1 MKKILQEKRT
11 LWKKIMS
18 WILVMAI
25 LFTSADLSVFTVGA
39 EEPVDFSS
47 EADEDAEEP
56 VTAAEPTVEEDTTE
70 TAQQDLTETGTEV
83 FSDSADLS
91 DSGENL
97 TEEIPQ
103 EETEELS
110 ANEDIFS
117 DGDVSLDQNENQSS
131 DKNESNELDG
141 YEDQMTEGFTSED
154 APGDFTSEPDE
165 GTVTEELYNFTLKI
179 FEDTN
184 KNGVWDENEKAA
196 EGIDA
201 DVRNADFGYTV
212 SVMKEVEP
220 GVYNLKS
227 IPKGTYHIMLTA
239 LPETVSLYNLT
250 ESISTSSQKDSICF
264 PEPEEEWFLSYENID
279 ITKTNEICLGL
290 QRDDLEA
297 IEEEIGSSEDMD
309 LFVDGESGNMMFS
322 AGASARRGG
331 QWDFVYAG
339 AEAIICGWTTV
350 TVKYKQIGTGH
361 VKTVPQYRY
370 IWNKNE
376 AGGKHVAYCIG
387 PFVSPVDSGN
397 YNKQDFNS
405 AFCTPQLADYVQ
417 RVAYYGA
424 DYPWP
429 GMNST
434 EKNDTKAMYFM
445 AAQKIIWENVGAE
458 DVIWTFDSTKATVDL
473 APYERNIKNKVENHY
488 KEPSLP
494 EDYKI
499 TRDHNNPN
507 KVYSVKDAA
516 GVLGNG
522 RDIWSWI
529 EGWDLKA
536 PNGVRDAKIVNNQ
549 LQFKLGD
556 KSYDGKPLTFKF
568 TKVFPHNAPQGA
580 YVGSDSRGNVAQ
592 TLIQGGEPK
601 NLTYSWTVTVTPTG
615 IAKIKKVD
623 DAGEPVSGVTFKV
636 GRSKDKLNMLAGP
649 TQDGV
654 VTLPINTGTIY
665 VQEYEV
671 PDHLV
676 KDDTIKSVVVKNG
689 QTSTV
694 TFTNKRKTQYVSL
707 KKTNENGRPVQGA
720 KFRYWNTE
728 HPDKVYT
735 GITNSKGEFSSF
747 VKFPV
752 GSTVVMEET
761 EPAPGYKPLSNNEK
775 RKEIQVQLDESK
787 NVFKFKNIPKE
798 ILIQFKKINARTG
811 EAVPHVIFWISTS
824 PDFEP
829 HQVCDTNRSGIAEAR
844 GFKHGETV
852 YYKEVSC
859 PGRYELDEKVYSFVV
874 DASKQNV
881 QEIVV
886 YNHEGPIKFSIKK
899 KGDDGRP
906 LEGVRFRLEQYN
918 GSYWYTLYDNLVTDK
933 DGKLTIPGTYN
944 RDLIAKKWLRLVEES
959 TIPGYNILDKPV
971 YIDPQYANSEY
982 TEITIPIENKKI
994 PTNVVIYKKDSDNDR
1009 KYLPG
1014 AVFEIT
1020 DSSGRVVETLTTDQ
1034 KGTATTSELMADT
1047 QYYIEEVSPPYGYK
1061 KMEGRFPLILN
1072 KENNYKYSR
1081 TFPNEPYYGS
1091 IVIHKK
1097 DQTGRPLLGIEFT
1110 VYKDYLPIAKMVTDK
1125 NGEAFLDKLVAD
1137 GRYRIVETYAPPQY
1151 QFPSFDY
1158 TVDFLLEEE
1167 KKNEFQDGYY
1177 VSFDKKELEITFDIS
1192 NEELFGSVTIKKVD
1206 AQNETIPVKGAQFE
1220 LYDRFTGKQVG
1231 ETQTTDVNGICSF
1244 SNLKLVNPTVSL
1256 QQGYYYIEEI
1266 SPGKNHILP
1275 ENTREYFTLTA
1286 GKKDITVQF
1295 ENPPYR
1301 GSIEITKVDAQDSSK
1316 KLKGAEFAI
1325 YCADDLDTEIAP
1337 REITGADGIAR
1348 FENLRYGTYIIK
1360 ETKAPKYYRNDPVN
1374 GGNKKYWDKTTGGYK
1389 VTVDDSGSKIIP
1401 LEISNPKLQV
1411 QVKVVKMDS
1420 GKKHKLGRAEFGL
1433 YKGDGTLLE
1442 TIITAPLYGNA
1453 MDGTGISKTYDAE
1466 ELGEGAYIIETKAPA
1481 GYEKDP
1487 NKHLITY
1494 NQTSEKQVIEIVK
1507 EIGNSMATPEFKL
1520 QKVDEDGNGVQ
1531 AGFTI
1536 DVFNVNMRY
1545 NWGTMYP
1552 PYFPYYISTTKEK
1565 PIVDLSEFI
1574 RAFEQNIV
1582 DHPENSTNDIYK
1594 LTFKEVHTEAGYQKI
1609 ENELATCN
1617 FIYRE
1622 SSGWT
1627 IDHMSSFEEG
1637 VTYDQNTMTLTVV
1650 NKKIPIK
1657 LKVVKQDFNFHNTT
1671 YLAGAVFRITPIDAD
1686 GKEGESIEVMS
1697 VASKEGV
1704 TVDLPYAAEYRVE
1717 EIKAPPGYWRQSVN
1731 ANIKFD
1737 RFNYDSNKKEYI
1749 YEYKKINLK
1758 QPHIEIKKIG
1768 RDGASEKPL
1777 KATFRI
1783 TEILHESGKDK
1794 TVTVSTQE
1802 NGTAVVDFPD
1812 DWKGFMLSN
1821 DQFGVL
1827 KIEEISVEDAD
1838 YKILKYPVYLGWSKG
1853 STSNY
1858 TFNQN
1863 PSGYQNP
1870 DGVTFEEATNSIII
1884 TVPNEKKNYK
1894 YAMKKQGDLGDSNQ
1908 ISADVTVHVNG
1919 IDYKKNITS
1928 TSLTDVSDIFSGLTD
1943 PKGYKVTIKETS
1955 ASPGY
1960 GLAPAM
1966 EFMYYPENKGLDKFQ
1981 NITGPVSFEF
1991 NKDNSEQIVIKIT
2004 NTRARMRLY
2013 LKKTN
2018 EKGVPLSG
2026 AKFQVETKNPSL
2038 ITEYTTT
2045 GDPAGEFIDFPY
2057 SETVI
2062 LREVQA
2068 PVGYQIGTSS
2078 SWELTAS
2085 DFTPVEGSNQSL
2097 YECRKFLDK
2106 TPIINTSTYSL
2117 SIKKVDEN
2125 EKPANATFEIAVPY
2139 EGYRWR
2145 VSTKEG
2151 IADLTTIVGYVMNL
2165 FSNKQVVQLE
2175 VTEVETEEGLLLH
2188 QGTLAVINVYPP
2200 HISGSGTEDY
2210 FMLNSAMPGV
2220 TFEEPDST
2228 YATLQLKI
2236 KNNPLPVNLTLIKE
2250 DKNNPDTYL
2259 ANAVFEITCHGG
2271 KSDGKKIEVTTTN
2284 TAQGQT
2290 VTLPWAE
2297 SYSVQEIKAP
2307 EGYILDPTVYDYTIQ
2322 QFEDQK
2328 DGAVLVAKN
2337 MKVTY
2342 TNTPIKGKIQ
2352 ITKIDADDSH
2362 TLDGAEFDI
2371 YEGPLKEGH
2380 GYENVNEE
2388 DYQKRSSITI
2398 ASGGI
2403 GESNELPYGDYLL
2416 KETKAPNGYQ
2426 ITKEIYPVKIS
2437 KEAETVYV
2445 QVPNERLKGTLKIIK
2460 KDSKTQNL
2468 LPNAVFTV
2476 HRSEDNVQIGD
2487 PLVTGA
2493 DGTISVELPYGEY
2506 YFKEVS
2512 FPSGYVPATG
2522 KTHDFTLSG
2531 TITTAEV
2538 TVPNT
2543 KASYALRLFKR
2554 DGNTGEYLA
2563 GAEFGLFNQ
2572 NEKPETN
2579 TPIQTFITNANGSA
2593 VVFLEYPGTYDIYE
2607 LKPPAGYEKNE
2618 QKYSVTVTD
2627 QEPTV
2632 EIVVDNTKQL
2642 LNIEIHKTDETG
2654 NKPLP
2659 GAVFEIRNAKTG
2671 ALVATTD
2678 PTGTDG
2684 SVSVEVPAGDF
2695 EYTVTEIQAP
2705 EGYVLDSTPVPVEI
2719 TQKEENGQVIYE
2731 AQPITRINKKAN
2743 GNIKLVKT
2751 DETGQKPL
2759 EGAVFGIYKEGNS
2772 EPIETL
2778 TTNSKGEAMSGNLDH
2793 GEYYLQEI
2801 TPPEGYEKSEERY
2814 PVVLTGTTRIE
2825 IVKATNTAKKGGF
2838 KVLKVEKTE
2847 NGNQPIKGKT
2857 AEFQVFASYED
2868 AQNLKNEKQ
2877 VASTD
2882 ADTGIAAF
2890 TDLPYGIYYVRETKA
2905 PDGYKLSDRIYAVT
2919 VDERSAETVTLEVEN
2934 YKEPE
2939 EGIFRVRKKDADT
2952 GAALAGAEF
2961 TVTGDPKGTYN
2972 KKYTTAGDGT
2982 FTTDPLEPG
2991 TYTVTETKA
3000 PEGYR
3005 ISDPASKS
3013 VEVKAGDGI
3022 QEPVVEISFT
3032 NKKIEL
3038 SVTVIKTDE
3047 TGTTHLPGAVFE
3059 LCKAD
3064 ENNQPVGSVLESLT
3078 TDMEGKAVSAKLP
3091 PGKYLLKEVT
3101 PPTGYE
3107 LAEDP
3112 CRIIEITEKTQE
3124 AELVYTFKNSQKKGR
3139 LEILKSGKEY
3149 EESPDAVPLAGAVF
3163 EAYNPAL
3170 DLRREAVSD
3179 KNGLAVFEDLPYG
3192 IYQVSE
3198 IKVPEGYRTDKVFVK
3213 TVEVGD
3219 NKPVIELTAHNYR
3232 LHGSISLKKTDSE
3245 TGVLVGGAR
3254 YGIYTEIDVD
3264 GRVVENSY
3272 LGESFDLVTSG
3283 TDAYVTSEDLHLG
3296 TYYVKEI
3303 QSPAGYHLNETV
3315 YKADLTSENPVFE
3328 IEAKDDPKKGKV
3340 TIQKTDDSEPAKPLA
3355 EVVFALYKKEDI
3367 ENPPKDGLEIPALY
3381 AATNEKGIAEFNNL
3395 TIDQTYVLKEYWAPE
3410 GYEMSDEEYEFT
3422 PVVEPKEELVFDYT
3436 FVNKNKTELIIHKK
3450 GENGEIISD
3459 VMFAI
3464 YAYGAD
3470 NLSGTDDDKFV
3481 AYFAPSIYGDGI
3493 ARYDISGLE
3502 EGWYYVKETQGSSE
3516 GFVPSED
3523 IVPFQITGEKKDIEF
3538 DFINYRPK
3546 GEIEIQKKDEQGRP
3560 LKGAEFALY
3569 RILDGWPDNPEALE
3583 LAYEIPM
3590 DENGYGILRDI
3601 PAGVYLLRETK
3612 VPDGYKQMPDKQI
3625 FMYLDGEKQEKD
3637 GKVYYHYHE
3646 DVVNKPITGQISV
3659 QKRAVLNGK
3668 PVEDMDLS
3676 NAEFTITNEK
3686 NELVDTL
3693 ITGHDG
3699 TAVSRELPE
3708 GTYIIRER
3716 KAPEGTSLNTQE
3728 KVVKIDGTATDDIYT
3743 YIHDNQVV
3751 KGKIQIK
3758 KVDAD
3763 HPERTLKG
3771 AEFSILKDGETEPII
3786 ITIGEDGTGTSQ
3798 DLPYGWYTIRETKAP
3813 DGYILNTNLVLR
3825 CQIRE
3830 EDQTVELTVE
3840 NFKESEPGNYEIIVV
3855 KHDKDNPNRYL
3866 AGAKF
3871 DLYSDEQMSNKINTD
3886 SLVTDNKGRIKFG
3899 QELKDKLQAGNVYY
3913 LKETEAPEGYILDE
3927 TLHPFTLTS
3936 SEPGGTPQSI
3946 ALYLPNE
3953 KDKGYVK
3960 FEKTGEILSGINPV
3974 EPSEYLG
3981 LHSLVW
3987 KKENLENAE
3996 IGIYA
4001 VQDVELDGKIYREG
4015 DLIQRLKSG
4024 ETSRPL
4030 PLGKYKYKELAAPD
4044 EYIPDQEFH
4053 EIMVTEGST
4062 ELKPNLAELDNKHA
4076 SLELSL
4082 HKKFEDEGTEEKF
4095 AAVKFGVYADR
4106 NIVSYDVTIPKDT
4119 LLHVFGVDKTGV
4131 GREELK
4137 LPNGDYYVKEIAT
4150 AQGYVLDG
4158 KHYPFTLISH
4168 NKDQKIEISSEQ
4180 APIVNERIYGAIRLE
4195 KTGDMF
4201 TGVQRLVNQE
4211 RKYQVNK
4218 PVYSKGELK
4227 GAEVQIKAT
4236 TEITIGDEK
4245 YQKGDVVDTLISGEK
4260 DESIKLPLGTYTLV
4274 ETKAPEGYVLDT
4286 KEYPVTIEENTTA
4299 NLPSVAIHK
4308 LENKKAIPKI
4318 QLYKS
4323 FFGKTDVEAKDL
4335 YEKVLFGVYAKE
4347 DIRGASSDAVL
4358 RKDELVGLIR
4368 MKEDGTGTF
4377 ADDTCLPFGSYYVKE
4392 LETAENYQVS
4402 DKEYP
4407 FTVNAETMGS
4417 GADPEGTPETG
4428 EEPVYREI
4436 SIEGI
4441 SKDNPVI
4448 NSPEDA
4454 KVPFAFRKTGENGTP
4469 LPGAVFRLYT
4479 CTNEEEGHQHSADAA
4494 NADTGCWTE
4503 VKGVSPKTSGAD
4515 GIVDFGILPDGDY
4528 QLKETEAPNG
4538 YVLPAGQWRFTV
4550 DSTVTSGEHII
4561 FTSTG
4566 GAKPPAF
4573 QKVEGQT
4580 YQYQVSNRKAM
4591 PMPFTGG
4598 AGLPAYLGGGGALVA
4613 LSELMR
4619 RRRRKKPEK

>member
-47 EADEDAEEP
+47 EANEDTEEP
-56 VTAAEPTVEEDTTE
+56 ATEEDTAE

-83 FSDSADLS
+83 FSDSADFS

-103 EETEELS
+103 GEMGE
-110 ANEDIFS
+110 NIFS
-117 DGDVSLDQNENQSS
+117 DGSVSPEQNENPFS
-131 DKNESNELDG
+131 DENES
-141 YEDQMTEGFTSED
+141 TESDEAGNQKTEEFTSEET
-154 APGDFTSEPDE
+154 PEDFVAEPDG

-184 KNGVWDENEKAA
+184 KNGVWDENEKGA

-212 SVMKEVEP
+212 SVMKAVEP

-227 IPKGTYHIMLTA
+227 IPKGAYHIMLTA

-290 QRDDLEA
+290 QRDDLET

-370 IWNKNE
+370 IWNNNE

-387 PFVSPVDSGN
+387 PFVSPVDSGH

-405 AFCTPQLADYVQ
+405 VFCTPQLADYVQ

-434 EKNDTKAMYFM
+434 EKNDTKALYFM

-458 DVIWTFDSTKATVDL
+458 DIIWTYDSTKATIDL
-473 APYERNIKNKVENHY
+473 APYERNIKNKVDNHY

-494 EDYKI
+494 ENYKI

-507 KVYSVKDAA
+507 KVYSVKDSA

-529 EGWDLKA
+529 EGWELKKI
-536 PNGVRDAKIVNNQ
+536 PSGIKEAKIVNNQ

-556 KSYDGKPLTFKF
+556 KSYDGKPLTFEFK
-568 TKVFPHNAPQGA
+568 KVFPHNAPQGA
-580 YVGSDSRGNVAQ
+580 YVGSDSWGNVAQ
-592 TLIQGGEPK
+592 TLIQGGAPK
-601 NLTYSWTVTVTPTG
+601 NLTYSWTMTVTPTG
-615 IAKIKKVD
+615 FAKIVKVD

-636 GRSKDKLNMLAGP
+636 GRSKDKLDMLAGP

-665 VQEYEV
+665 VQEYKV

-676 KDDTIKSVVVKNG
+676 KDDTIKSIVVKNG

-707 KKTNENGRPVQGA
+707 KKTNENGYPVQGA
-720 KFRYWNTE
+720 KFQYWSEEN
-728 HPDKVYT
+728 PQQKYT
-735 GITNSKGEFSSF
+735 GITNSQGEFSSY

-752 GSTVVMEET
+752 GSTVVMEEI
-761 EPAPGYKPLSNNEK
+761 EPAPGYEVLPNGQRQQKKILSLNES
-775 RKEIQVQLDESK
+775 E
-787 NVFKFKNIPKE
+787 NVFQFRNTPKKIP
-798 ILIQFKKINARTG
+798 IRIRKINARTG
-811 EAVPHVIFWISTS
+811 EAVPGVKFMISS
-824 PDFEP
+824 APDFRP
-829 HQVCDTNRSGIAEAR
+829 HKVYTTDEKGILETTETFA
-844 GFKHGETV
+844 HGTRV
-852 YYKEVSC
+852 YYQEMEC
-859 PGRYELDEKVYSFVV
+859 PERYEINLEIRSFVV

-886 YNHEGPIKFSIKK
+886 YNHEDPIGFSIKK

-933 DGKLTIPGTYN
+933 EGKLTIPGTYN

-959 TIPGYNILDKPV
+959 TIPGYELLED
-971 YIDPQYANSEY
+971 YIYFDNYANSEQK
-982 TEITIPIENKKI
+982 EVVVPVVNKRI
-994 PTNVVIYKKDSDNDR
+994 PTSVVIIKKDDKDGAEA
-1009 KYLPG
+1009 KYLQG
-1014 AVFEIT
+1014 ALFAIT
-1020 DSSGRVVETLTTDQ
+1020 DSSGRVVETLMTDQ
-1034 KGTATTSELMADT
+1034 KGTAYTSELMADT
-1047 QYYIEEVSPPYGYK
+1047 QYYIEEISPPYGYEK
-1061 KMEGRFPLILN
+1061 IEGRVPLILDETN
-1072 KENNYKYSR
+1072 SYKYSR
-1081 TFPNEPYYGS
+1081 EFPNKPYYGS

-1097 DQTGRPLLGIEFT
+1097 DQTGRPLPGIEFT
-1110 VYKDYLPIAKMVTDK
+1110 VYKDYLPIAKMVTDIHGK
-1125 NGEAFLDKLVAD
+1125 ASLDKLVAD

-1167 KKNEFQDGYY
+1167 REDVQQGGYY
-1177 VSFDKKELEITFDIS
+1177 VSFDKKKLEITFDIS
-1192 NEELFGSVTIKKVD
+1192 NEELFGSATIKKVD
-1206 AQNETIPVKGAQFE
+1206 AQDHTIPVKGARFN
-1220 LYDRFTGKQVG
+1220 LYDRFTEEQIG
-1231 ETQTTDVNGICSF
+1231 ETQTTNADGICSF

-1256 QQGYYYIEEI
+1256 QQGYYYIEEVT
-1266 SPGKNHILP
+1266 PGENHILP
-1275 ENTREYFTLTA
+1275 EETKKYFSLTA
-1286 GKKDITVQF
+1286 DNKDITITF
-1295 ENPPYR
+1295 ENPPIT
-1301 GSIEITKVDAQDSSK
+1301 GSVEITKVDKDNPEL
-1316 KLKGAEFAI
+1316 KLQGAEFAI
-1325 YCADDLDTEIAP
+1325 YTAEDCEEGDFSNPVQKAM
-1337 REITGADGIAR
+1337 TGADGIAL
-1348 FENLRYGTYIIK
+1348 FKDLRYGDYVIK
-1360 ETKAPKYYRNDPVN
+1360 ETKAPENYYNDLEH
-1374 GGNKKYWDKTTGGYK
+1374 GGGENYDPEVQGYRVTISEHGKK
-1389 VTVDDSGSKIIP
+1389 ILLP
-1401 LEISNPKLQV
+1401 ISNPKIKIR
-1411 QVKVVKMDS
+1411 VKV
-1420 GKKHKLGRAEFGL
+1420 
-1433 YKGDGTLLE
+1433 YKTG
-1442 TIITAPLYGNA
+1442 AGNA
-1453 MDGTGISKTYDAE
+1453 KLPGVKFNIYSKDGSLLGTMITNSAGEAISELIDIDKITG
-1466 ELGEGAYIIETKAPA
+1466 GYIQEVEAAP
-1481 GYEKDP
+1481 GYELDDQKHWFNISVE
-1487 NKHLITY
+1487 NKKELVYNITL
-1494 NQTSEKQVIEIVK
+1494 NNKISVSEY
-1507 EIGNSMATPEFKL
+1507 KL
-1520 QKVDEDGNGVQ
+1520 RKIDEDGKPVNAKFRVDAEGRAMPGIVFRKTYEIETGTTGV
-1531 AGFTI
+1531 
-1536 DVFNVNMRY
+1536 Y
-1545 NWGTMYP
+1545 
-1552 PYFPYYISTTKEK
+1552 
-1565 PIVDLSEFI
+1565 DLK
-1574 RAFEQNIV
+1574 
-1582 DHPENSTNDIYK
+1582 K
-1594 LTFKEVHTEAGYQKI
+1594 LLDQIITEAATFKPQTYTINIFETETEPQYFTPNSSSSLARIDMQWDFSTSTISNIKI
-1609 ENELATCN
+1609 YPYGEALYYENTL
-1617 FIYRE
+1617 
-1622 SSGWT
+1622 
-1627 IDHMSSFEEG
+1627 
-1637 VTYDQNTMTLTVV
+1637 VLTVI
-1650 NKKIPIK
+1650 NKKIPVELDITK
-1657 LKVVKQDFNFHNTT
+1657 SSDEGYAMN
-1671 YLAGAVFRITPIDAD
+1671 GAVFRVTPIGQPDKA
-1686 GKEGESIEVMS
+1686 IEREV
-1697 VASKEGV
+1697 
-1704 TVDLPYAAEYRVE
+1704 VDYGHVKFSLPYAEEYLIE
-1717 EIKAPPGYWRQSVN
+1717 EIKAPPGYYRMKPQKISIENFVKETSRYSLKLEYPN
-1731 ANIKFD
+1731 TKVPLIKIRKVDEQNRDKGLDAEFKVMLMQGSQKWYETTVTTKESEKGWGTVD
-1737 RFNYDSNKKEYI
+1737 MSAFEAFFEDIKLNSSHYGQFVIEEVKVDSNYIKLDNAIRIQFAQDAKGKVTFYSSDDDRVFISDTGREATVIVPNRKKNFEFYMTKEGEGDDSVWADVTI
-1749 YEYKKINLK
+1749 AVGNGEK
-1758 QPHIEIKKIG
+1758 
-1768 RDGASEKPL
+1768 KPL
-1777 KATFRI
+1777 KI
-1783 TEILHESGKDK
+1783 ESGGKL
-1794 TVTVSTQE
+1794 TNVTDIFKSINTPQ
-1802 NGTAVVDFPD
+1802 
-1812 DWKGFMLSN
+1812 
-1821 DQFGVL
+1821 QIR
-1827 KIEEISVEDAD
+1827 IEEVR
-1838 YKILKYPVYLGWSKG
+1838 
-1853 STSNY
+1853 
-1858 TFNQN
+1858 
-1863 PSGYQNP
+1863 
-1870 DGVTFEEATNSIII
+1870 AT
-1884 TVPNEKKNYK
+1884 E
-1894 YAMKKQGDLGDSNQ
+1894 
-1908 ISADVTVHVNG
+1908 
-1919 IDYKKNITS
+1919 
-1928 TSLTDVSDIFSGLTD
+1928 
-1943 PKGYKVTIKETS
+1943 
-1955 ASPGY
+1955 GY
-1960 GLAPAM
+1960 GLAPDM
-1966 EFMYYPENKGLDKFQ
+1966 EFMYYPENKGLEKFQ

-2013 LKKTN
+2013 LKKVN
-2018 EKGVPLSG
+2018 EKGHLLPG
-2026 AKFQVETKNPSL
+2026 ARFRVTTKSPN
-2038 ITEYTTT
+2038 YTVQYETT
-2045 GDPAGEFIDFPY
+2045 GDPAGEYIEFPY
-2057 SETVI
+2057 AEEIVLT
-2062 LREVQA
+2062 EEQT
-2068 PVGYQIGTSS
+2068 PTGYQIGADS
-2078 SWELTAS
+2078 SWVLNAN

-2097 YECRKFLDK
+2097 YECRIYQNN
-2106 TPIINTSTYSL
+2106 PIKNTTKYNL
-2117 SIKKVDEN
+2117 QIKKVDEN
-2125 EKPANATFEIAVPY
+2125 GEPAEAVFKVVEPAYGTQWEVPTKNGVADLNPIVKSILKYFCSDRTVQLQVTEIA
-2139 EGYRWR
+2139 
-2145 VSTKEG
+2145 T
-2151 IADLTTIVGYVMNL
+2151 D
-2165 FSNKQVVQLE
+2165 
-2175 VTEVETEEGLLLH
+2175 EGLLLYTGILATINIYP
-2188 QGTLAVINVYPP
+2188 GT
-2200 HISGSGTEDY
+2200 ISGSDEYNPYFALIGTSD
-2210 FMLNSAMPGV
+2210 GV
-2220 TFEEPDST
+2220 TKDEASSNKS
-2228 YATLQLKI
+2228 LVIQV
-2236 KNNPLPVNLTLIKE
+2236 KNKPLPVNLTLIKE
-2250 DKNNPDTYL
+2250 DKNNPNTYL

-2271 KSDGKKIEVTTTN
+2271 KSDGKKIDVTTTN

-2297 SYSVQEIKAP
+2297 SYSVREITAP
-2307 EGYILDPTVYDYTIQ
+2307 EGYILDPTVYDYTIR

-2328 DGAVLVAKN
+2328 EGAVLVAKN
-2337 MKVTY
+2337 KKVTY
-2342 TNTPIKGKIQ
+2342 TNAPIKGKIQ
-2352 ITKIDADDSH
+2352 ITKIDADDSR
-2362 TLDGAEFDI
+2362 TLGGAEFDI
-2371 YEGPLKEGH
+2371 YKGPLKEGH
-2380 GYENVNEE
+2380 GYETVKEG
-2388 DYQKRSSITI
+2388 DYQKVSSITI
-2398 ASGGI
+2398 DSGGI
-2403 GESNELPYGDYLL
+2403 GKSNELPYGDYLL
-2416 KETKAPNGYQ
+2416 KETKAPDGYQ

-2445 QVPNERLKGTLKIIK
+2445 QVPNEKLKGTLKIIK
-2460 KDSKTQNL
+2460 KDSETQEL
-2468 LPNAVFTV
+2468 LANAVFTV

-2493 DGTISVELPYGEY
+2493 DGTISVELPYGNY

-2512 FPSGYVPATG
+2512 FPSGYAPAKG
-2522 KTHDFTLSG
+2522 NKY
-2531 TITTAEV
+2531 EV
-2538 TVPNT
+2538 TLDAANISVEKEILNT
-2543 KASYALRLFKR
+2543 KTKYALRLFKR

-2563 GAEFGLFNQ
+2563 GAEFGLFK
-2572 NEKPETN
+2572 EGESPKAGD
-2579 TPIQTFITNANGSA
+2579 TPIQTFTTNANGSA
-2593 VVFLEYPGTYDIYE
+2593 VVFLDHAGNYDIYE
-2607 LKPPAGYEKNE
+2607 LKPPSGYQKNE

-2627 QEPTV
+2627 NEPTV
-2632 EIVVDNTKQL
+2632 EIVADNTKQL
-2642 LNIEIHKTDETG
+2642 LNIDIHKTDETG
-2654 NKPLP
+2654 TTLLP

-2671 ALVATTD
+2671 ALVATTGA
-2678 PTGTDG
+2678 TGENG
-2684 SVSVEVPAGDF
+2684 MVSVEVPAGDF

-2705 EGYVLDSTPVPVEI
+2705 KGYVLDSTPVPVEI
-2719 TQKEENGQVIYE
+2719 IKKEENGQVTYE
-2731 AQPITRINKKAN
+2731 AKPITRINKKAK

-2759 EGAVFGIYKEGNS
+2759 EGAVFGVYKEENS

-2793 GEYYLQEI
+2793 GKYYLQEI

-2814 PVVLTGTTRIE
+2814 PVELTETTRIE
-2825 IVKATNTAKKGGF
+2825 IVKATNTAKKGDF

-2857 AEFQVFASYED
+2857 AEFKVFASYED

-2882 ADTGIAAF
+2882 VDTGIAAF

-2905 PDGYKLSDRIYAVT
+2905 PEGYKLSDRIYTVT
-2919 VDERSAETVTLEVEN
+2919 VDENSAIVALEVEN

-2952 GAALAGAEF
+2952 GAALAEAVF
-2961 TVTGDPKGTYN
+2961 TVTGGSNGTYN
-2972 KKYTTAGDGT
+2972 KKYTTADDGT

-2991 TYTVTETKA
+2991 SYTVTETKA
-3000 PEGYR
+3000 PKGYR
-3005 ISDPASKS
+3005 ISDPASQI

-3022 QEPVVEISFT
+3022 KSPIVEISFA

-3047 TGTTHLPGAVFE
+3047 TGRTHLPGAVFE
-3059 LCKAD
+3059 LYKAD
-3064 ENNQPVGSVLESLT
+3064 ENNQPVEPVLESLT

-3091 PGKYLLKEVT
+3091 LGKYLLKEVT

-3112 CRIIEITEKTQE
+3112 SRIIEITETTQE
-3124 AELVYTFKNSQKKGR
+3124 TELVYTFKNSQKKGR

-3149 EESPDAVPLAGAVF
+3149 EESPDAEAVPLAGARF

-3179 KNGLAVFEDLPYG
+3179 KNGLAVFENLPYG

-3198 IKVPEGYRTDKVFVK
+3198 IKVPEGYRTDKVFVQ

-3219 NKPVIELTAHNYR
+3219 KNPVIELTAYNYR

-3264 GRVVENSY
+3264 GQVVEDKY
-3272 LGESFDLVTSG
+3272 LGKEFDLVTSG
-3283 TDAYVTSEDLHLG
+3283 TDAYVTSKDLPLG
-3296 TYYVKEI
+3296 IYYVKEI
-3303 QSPAGYHLNETV
+3303 QSPAGYHLNDTV
-3315 YKADLTSENPVFE
+3315 YKADLTSENPIFE
-3328 IEAKDDPKKGKV
+3328 IDAQDEPKKGKV
-3340 TIQKTDDSEPAKPLA
+3340 IIHKKDDSTPEKPLEGA
-3355 EVVFALYKKEDI
+3355 IFALYKKEDF
-3367 ENPPKDGLEIPALY
+3367 ENPPEDGLEIPALY
-3381 AATNEKGIAEFNNL
+3381 ATTNQDGIAEFDHL
-3395 TIDQTYVLKEYWAPE
+3395 TVGQTYVLKEYRAPE
-3410 GYEMSDEEYEFT
+3410 GYEMSADKYEFT
-3422 PVVEPKEELVFDYT
+3422 PAVEPKEELIFDYT

-3470 NLSGTDDDKFV
+3470 NLSGTDDDEFV

-3493 ARYDISGLE
+3493 ARYDISGLK

-3523 IVPFQITGEKKDIEF
+3523 IVPFQITAEKKDIEF

-3569 RILDGWPDNPEALE
+3569 RMQDGWPDDPEALE

-3590 DENGYGILRDI
+3590 DDNGYGILRDI

-3612 VPDGYKQMPDKQI
+3612 VPVGYKQMPDKQI
-3625 FMYLDGEKQEKD
+3625 FMYQDGEKQKKN
-3637 GKVYYHYHE
+3637 GKVYYHCHE
-3646 DVVNKPITGQISV
+3646 DVVNKPISGQISV

-3676 NAEFTITNEK
+3676 NAKFTITNEK
-3686 NELVDTL
+3686 NEVVDTL

-3708 GTYIIRER
+3708 GIYTIRET
-3716 KAPEGTSLNTQE
+3716 KAPEGTSLNAQE
-3728 KVVKIDGTATDDIYT
+3728 KEVRIDGTATDDIYT

-3751 KGKIQIK
+3751 KGKIRIK

-3763 HPERTLKG
+3763 HPEKTLEG
-3771 AEFSILKDGETEPII
+3771 AEFSILKDGETEPIT
-3786 ITIGEDGTGTSQ
+3786 ITIGENGIGTSQ
-3798 DLPYGWYTIRETKAP
+3798 DLPYGWYTIRETKTP
-3813 DGYILNTNLVLR
+3813 EGYILNTSLVLR

-3830 EDQTVELTVE
+3830 KDQTVELTVE
-3840 NFKESEPGNYEIIVV
+3840 NFMESEPGNYEIIVV

-3866 AGAKF
+3866 PGAEF

-3899 QELKDKLQAGNVYY
+3899 QELKDKLQAGNMYY

-3927 TLHPFTLTS
+3927 TLHPFTLTA
-3936 SEPGGTPQSI
+3936 SEPGGAPQSI
-3946 ALYLPNE
+3946 ALYLSNE
-3953 KDKGYVK
+3953 KHKGYVK
-3960 FEKTGEILSGINPV
+3960 FEKTGEILSDIKPA
-3974 EPSEYLG
+3974 EPSGYPE

-3987 KKENLENAE
+3987 KPGNLENAE

-4001 VQDVELDGKIYREG
+4001 DQEVELDGKIYREG

-4024 ETSRPL
+4024 EISRPL
-4030 PLGKYKYKELAAPD
+4030 PLGKYEYKELAAPD
-4044 EYIPDQEFH
+4044 EYVPDQNFH
-4053 EIMVTEGST
+4053 EITVTEGST
-4062 ELKPNLAELDNKHA
+4062 ELTPDLAELYNRHA

-4082 HKKFEDEGTEEKF
+4082 HKKFEDEGTKERF

-4106 NIVSYDVTIPKDT
+4106 NIVSYGVTIPENT
-4119 LLHVFGVDKTGV
+4119 LLHVFGVDENGA
-4131 GREELK
+4131 GRTELK
-4137 LPNGDYYVKEIAT
+4137 LPNGGYYVKEIAT

-4168 NKDQKIEISSEQ
+4168 NKEQKIEISSEQ
-4180 APIVNERIYGAIRLE
+4180 APIVNERVYGAIRLE

-4236 TEITIGDEK
+4236 TEITIGDK
-4245 YQKGDVVDTLISGEK
+4245 TYQKGEVVDTLISGEK

-4286 KEYPVTIEENTTA
+4286 KEHSVTIEA
-4299 NLPSVAIHK
+4299 NATPNQPSVAIHK

-4323 FFGKTDVEAKDL
+4323 FFGKTDAEAKEP

-4368 MKEDGTGTF
+4368 MKKDGIGTF
-4377 ADDTCLPFGSYYVKE
+4377 ADDTILPFGSYYVKE
-4392 LETAENYQVS
+4392 LETAEGYQVS

-4417 GADPEGTPETG
+4417 SAEPEGTPETG
-4428 EEPVYREI
+4428 EESVYREI
-4436 SIEGI
+4436 PIEGI

-4448 NSPEDA
+4448 NSLEDA

-4469 LPGAVFRLYT
+4469 LAGAVFRLYT
-4479 CTNEEEGHQHSADAA
+4479 CDNKEEGHQHSADVA
-4494 NADTGCWTE
+4494 NAAKDCWTE

-4515 GIVDFGILPDGDY
+4515 GVVDFGILPDGIY
-4528 QLKETEAPNG
+4528 QLKETDAPDG

-4550 DSTVTSGEHII
+4550 KSAAAEGKHIE
-4561 FTSTG
+4561 FKSTG

-4573 QKVEGQT
+4573 QKAEDGAV

-4619 RRRRKKPEK
+4619 RRRKNKK

>member
-47 EADEDAEEP
+47 EADEDAEES
-56 VTAAEPTVEEDTTE
+56 VTAAESAVKEDTAE
-70 TAQQDLTETGTEV
+70 TAQQDLTEIGTEV
-83 FSDSADLS
+83 FSDSADFS
-91 DSGENL
+91 DSGEDL

-103 EETEELS
+103 GEMGE
-110 ANEDIFS
+110 NIFS
-117 DGDVSLDQNENQSS
+117 DGSVSPEQNENQLS
-131 DKNESNELDG
+131 DENESNESDEDG
-141 YEDQMTEGFTSED
+141 NQKTEEFTSEET
-154 APGDFTSEPDE
+154 PEDFVAESDE
-165 GTVTEELYNFTLKI
+165 ATVTEELYNFTLKI

-184 KNGVWDENEKAA
+184 KNGVWDENEKGA

-212 SVMKEVEP
+212 SVMKAVEP

-290 QRDDLEA
+290 QRDDLET

-370 IWNKNE
+370 IWNNNE

-387 PFVSPVDSGN
+387 PFVSPVDSGY

-405 AFCTPQLADYVQ
+405 VFCTPQLADYVQ

-434 EKNDTKAMYFM
+434 EKNDTKALYFM

-458 DVIWTFDSTKATVDL
+458 DIIWTYDSTKATIDL
-473 APYERNIKNKVENHY
+473 APYERNIKNKVDNHY

-494 EDYKI
+494 ENYKI

-507 KVYSVKDAA
+507 KVYSVKDSA

-529 EGWDLKA
+529 EGWELKKI
-536 PNGVRDAKIVNNQ
+536 PSGIKEAKIVNNQ

-556 KSYDGKPLTFKF
+556 KSYDGKPLTFEF
-568 TKVFPHNAPQGA
+568 EKVFPHNAPQGA
-580 YVGSDSRGNVAQ
+580 YVGSDSWGNVAQ
-592 TLIQGGEPK
+592 TLIQGGAPK
-601 NLTYSWTVTVTPTG
+601 NLTYSWTMTVTPTG
-615 IAKIKKVD
+615 FAKIVKVD

-636 GRSKDKLNMLAGP
+636 GRSKDKLDMLAGP

-665 VQEYEV
+665 VQEYKV

-676 KDDTIKSVVVKNG
+676 KDDTIKSIVVKNG

-707 KKTNENGRPVQGA
+707 KKINENGYPVQGA
-720 KFRYWNTE
+720 KFQYWSEEN
-728 HPDKVYT
+728 PQQKYT
-735 GITNSKGEFSSF
+735 GITNSQGEFSSY

-752 GSTVVMEET
+752 GSTVVMEEI
-761 EPAPGYKPLSNNEK
+761 EPAPGYEVLPNGQRQQKKILSLNES
-775 RKEIQVQLDESK
+775 E
-787 NVFKFKNIPKE
+787 NVFQFRNTPKKIP
-798 ILIQFKKINARTG
+798 IRIRKINARTG
-811 EAVPHVIFWISTS
+811 EAVPGVKFMISS
-824 PDFEP
+824 APDFRP
-829 HQVCDTNRSGIAEAR
+829 HKVYTTDEKGILETTETFA
-844 GFKHGETV
+844 HGTRV
-852 YYKEVSC
+852 YYQEIEC
-859 PGRYELDEKVYSFVV
+859 PERYEINSEIRSFVV
-874 DASKQNV
+874 DASEQNL

-886 YNHEGPIKFSIKK
+886 YNHEGPIGFSIKK

-933 DGKLTIPGTYN
+933 DGKLTIPGTYD

-959 TIPGYNILDKPV
+959 TIPGYELLED
-971 YIDPQYANSEY
+971 YIYFDNYANSEQK
-982 TEITIPIENKKI
+982 EVVVPVVNKRI
-994 PTNVVIYKKDSDNDR
+994 PTSVVIIKKDDKDGAEA
-1009 KYLPG
+1009 KYLQG
-1014 AVFEIT
+1014 ALFAIT
-1020 DSSGRVVETLTTDQ
+1020 DSSGRVVETLMTDQ
-1034 KGTATTSELMADT
+1034 KGTAYTSELMADT
-1047 QYYIEEVSPPYGYK
+1047 QYYIEEISPPYGYK

-1097 DQTGRPLLGIEFT
+1097 DQTDRPLSGIEFT

-1125 NGEAFLDKLVAD
+1125 NGEASLKNLVAD

-1167 KKNEFQDGYY
+1167 KKDEDKGGYH
-1177 VSFDKKELEITFDIS
+1177 VSFDKNKLEITFDIS

-1206 AQNETIPVKGAQFE
+1206 AQDETIPVKGAQFE
-1220 LYDRFTGKQVG
+1220 LYDRFNGKQLG
-1231 ETQTTDVNGICSF
+1231 NATTNAEGICSF

-1256 QQGYYYIEEI
+1256 QQGYYYIEEVT
-1266 SPGKNHILP
+1266 PGENHILP
-1275 ENTREYFTLTA
+1275 EETKKYFSLTA
-1286 GKKDITVQF
+1286 DNKDITVTF
-1295 ENPPYR
+1295 ENPPVT
-1301 GSIEITKVDAQDSSK
+1301 GSVEITKVDKDNPEI
-1316 KLKGAEFAI
+1316 KLQGAEFAI
-1325 YCADDLDTEIAP
+1325 YTAEDCEKEDFANPVQIVETNEN
-1337 REITGADGIAR
+1337 GIAL
-1348 FENLRYGTYIIK
+1348 FKDLRYGDYVIK
-1360 ETKAPKYYRNDPVN
+1360 ETKAPPYYRNDPIN
-1374 GGNKKYWDKTTGGYK
+1374 GGNGEKWDSSLKGYP
-1389 VTVDDSGSKIIP
+1389 VTINKDGQKIAF
-1401 LEISNPKLQV
+1401 EVENPKLKLQIQV
-1411 QVKVVKMDS
+1411 LKTEKSS
-1420 GKKHKLGRAEFGL
+1420 GQPVAGVEFELRNKNHQMIEKLVTDESGQ
-1433 YKGDGTLLE
+1433 
-1442 TIITAPLYGNA
+1442 
-1453 MDGTGISKTYDAE
+1453 ISSKEYYAE
-1466 ELGEGAYIIETKAPA
+1466 ELGEGAYLVETKVPN
-1481 GYEKDP
+1481 GYKLD
-1487 NKHLITY
+1487 
-1494 NQTSEKQVIEIVK
+1494 QTPHPIQYDSNLETEICVIEKKIAN
-1507 EIGNSMATPEFKL
+1507 EIEKPDLKI
-1520 QKVDEDGNGVQ
+1520 QKVDEDGEAVE
-1531 AGFTI
+1531 ATFEVK
-1536 DVFNVNMRY
+1536 VFDGKNNE
-1545 NWGTMYP
+1545 
-1552 PYFPYYISTTKEK
+1552 ISGCFAEGSRNIKTTKEK
-1565 PIVDLSEFI
+1565 PIADFSGFFTALDDVIREQSIQDSQFTFEIYETEVDQYHIINRGKIATLKYIHDLSAVKTKITAE
-1574 RAFEQNIV
+1574 
-1582 DHPENSTNDIYK
+1582 
-1594 LTFKEVHTEAGYQKI
+1594 EVLEEVA
-1609 ENELATCN
+1609 
-1617 FIYRE
+1617 
-1622 SSGWT
+1622 
-1627 IDHMSSFEEG
+1627 SFDG
-1637 VTYDQNTMTLTVV
+1637 LTLTLKVV
-1650 NKKIPIK
+1650 NKKKPVRIK
-1657 LKVVKQDFNFHNTT
+1657 IYKYGT
-1671 YLAGAVFRITPIDAD
+1671 YENYPLQGAVFEVTPKGYPDQKQTVTTGSD
-1686 GKEGESIEVMS
+1686 GR
-1697 VASKEGV
+1697 
-1704 TVDLPYAAEYRVE
+1704 AEALFPHYFDCFLIQ
-1717 EIKAPPGYWRQSVN
+1717 EIKAPSGYYIDPSVN
-1731 ANIKFD
+1731 EVYINSSSSKEKEFV
-1737 RFNYDSNKKEYI
+1737 YTYEKSNTSHPYLSIQKKGVGE
-1749 YEYKKINLK
+1749 EKI
-1758 QPHIEIKKIG
+1758 E
-1768 RDGASEKPL
+1768 
-1777 KATFRI
+1777 ATFRI
-1783 TEILHESGKDK
+1783 TEIKNNTHKGVYSEATTTNGFCEADLSKFTEMQNSGANGELEIREIAVSNSSYALLQEPIKIRWRSERGTFTFDPVLPFPEGVIDAGLPPSSSSIMRLGIIVTDQKKDY
-1794 TVTVSTQE
+1794 
-1802 NGTAVVDFPD
+1802 F
-1812 DWKGFMLSN
+1812 
-1821 DQFGVL
+1821 
-1827 KIEEISVEDAD
+1827 
-1838 YKILKYPVYLGWSKG
+1838 YKIKKAGQKG
-1853 STSNY
+1853 ETNAS
-1858 TFNQN
+1858 
-1863 PSGYQNP
+1863 
-1870 DGVTFEEATNSIII
+1870 ATINIK
-1884 TVPNEKKNYK
+1884 VGDKNY
-1894 YAMKKQGDLGDSNQ
+1894 NN
-1908 ISADVTVHVNG
+1908 ISINNISKD
-1919 IDYKKNITS
+1919 ITS
-1928 TSLTDVSDIFSGLTD
+1928 YFSSLTDEGPIHVSIT
-1943 PKGYKVTIKETS
+1943 ETS
-1955 ASPGY
+1955 CSPGY
-1960 GLAPAM
+1960 KPHSVPVT
-1966 EFMYYPENKGLDKFQ
+1966 FDYYPNEEDGKKFQ
-1981 NITGPVSFEF
+1981 NMDEHIQVEKTENGKDVSFTITLINEYADMELVFEKVSELGGSLAGAEF
-1991 NKDNSEQIVIKIT
+1991 LLTT
-2004 NTRARMRLY
+2004 NRGYTAEY
-2013 LKKTN
+2013 VT
-2018 EKGVPLSG
+2018 KGV
-2026 AKFQVETKNPSL
+2026 
-2038 ITEYTTT
+2038 
-2045 GDPAGEFIDFPY
+2045 
-2057 SETVI
+2057 
-2062 LREVQA
+2062 
-2068 PVGYQIGTSS
+2068 
-2078 SWELTAS
+2078 
-2085 DFTPVEGSNQSL
+2085 
-2097 YECRKFLDK
+2097 
-2106 TPIINTSTYSL
+2106 
-2117 SIKKVDEN
+2117 EN
-2125 EKPANATFEIAVPY
+2125 EKEKISFPYAEEITLTETKPPQGHRFGPQRVWKFTSNDFKYVEKLKVYQNEFPYVLKNWWDFSLEMNKTDHNYKPVDATFEIEEKTYLNKKWIVETQDGNAELSSIVK
-2139 EGYRWR
+2139 EILTEADKQNRKD
-2145 VSTKEG
+2145 STK
-2151 IADLTTIVGYVMNL
+2151 L
-2165 FSNKQVVQLE
+2165 F
-2175 VTEVETEEGLLLH
+2175 VTEIAASDGL
-2188 QGTLAVINVYPP
+2188 QTPDGVLAEIIVNVDNLTVDVSPKHRP
-2200 HISGSGTEDY
+2200 FFSVNTNSELSSSISYIEDNY
-2210 FMLNSAMPGV
+2210 KHCYSFA
-2220 TFEEPDST
+2220 
-2228 YATLQLKI
+2228 I
-2236 KNNPLPVNLTLIKE
+2236 KNNPIAVKLKLVKKEKDKE
-2250 DKNNPDTYL
+2250 DVFL
-2259 ANAVFEITCHGG
+2259 AGAKYRITPNSSSADA
-2271 KSDGKKIEVTTTN
+2271 KPIEVETK
-2284 TAQGQT
+2284 ASSEG
-2290 VTLPWAE
+2290 VEVSLPWAK
-2297 SYSVQEIKAP
+2297 SYIVEEIKAP
-2307 EGYILDPTVYDYTIQ
+2307 EGYILDPTPYTYSIKE
-2322 QFEDQK
+2322 FTDETGTG
-2328 DGAVLVAKN
+2328 GAIVGKN
-2337 MKVTY
+2337 LSVSHD
-2342 TNTPIKGKIQ
+2342 NVPITGKLQ
-2352 ITKIDADDSH
+2352 ITKVDADTKDS
-2362 TLDGAEFDI
+2362 LNGARFEL
-2371 YEGPLKEGH
+2371 YKGPLNEGDSYEQVVSPTYPYV
-2380 GYENVNEE
+2380 GEVTVDETGIGTYENL
-2388 DYQKRSSITI
+2388 R
-2398 ASGGI
+2398 
-2403 GESNELPYGDYLL
+2403 YGDYIL
-2416 KETKAPNGYQ
+2416 KEVEAPVDYQ
-2426 ITKEIYPVKIS
+2426 LTEELYQVQVRKEK
-2437 KEAETVYV
+2437 ETVHI
-2445 QVPNERLKGTLKIIK
+2445 QVPNHRKEGTLEIIK
-2460 KDSKTQNL
+2460 QDDSSEKSPL
-2468 LPNAVFTV
+2468 ANAVFTV
-2476 HRSEDNVQIGD
+2476 HRKKDNVQIGD
-2487 PLVTGA
+2487 PLVTGE
-2493 DGTISVELPYGEY
+2493 DGTISVQLPYGDY

-2512 FPSGYVPATG
+2512 FPSGYVPAAG
-2522 KTHDFTLSG
+2522 KTYDFTLSG
-2531 TITTAEV
+2531 IETTAEV
-2538 TVPNT
+2538 IVPNK

-2579 TPIQTFITNANGSA
+2579 TPIQTFTTNANGSA
-2593 VVFLEYPGTYDIYE
+2593 VVFLDHAGNYDIYE
-2607 LKPPAGYEKNE
+2607 LKPPAGYRKNE

-2627 QEPTV
+2627 DEPTV
-2632 EIVVDNTKQL
+2632 EIVADNTKQL

-2654 NKPLP
+2654 TTPLL

-2671 ALVATTD
+2671 ALVATTGA
-2678 PTGTDG
+2678 TGENG
-2684 SVSVEVPAGDF
+2684 MVSVEVPAGDF

-2705 EGYVLDSTPVPVEI
+2705 EGYVLDSSPVPVEI

-2772 EPIETL
+2772 ELIETL

-2793 GEYYLQEI
+2793 GKYYLQEI

-2814 PVVLTGTTRIE
+2814 PVELTETTRIE

-2857 AEFQVFASYED
+2857 AEFKVFASYED

-2905 PDGYKLSDRIYAVT
+2905 PEGYKLSDRIYTVT
-2919 VDERSAETVTLEVEN
+2919 VDENSAETVALEVEN

-2952 GAALAGAEF
+2952 GAALAGAVF
-2961 TVTGDPKGTYN
+2961 TVEGPIGENSKTYT
-2972 KKYTTAGDGT
+2972 YTTAKDGS

-3005 ISDPASKS
+3005 ISDPASQDVK
-3013 VEVKAGDGI
+3013 VKAGDGI

-3059 LCKAD
+3059 LYKAD
-3064 ENNQPVGSVLESLT
+3064 VNNQPVGSVLESLT

-3112 CRIIEITEKTQE
+3112 SRIIEITETTQE
-3124 AELVYTFKNSQKKGR
+3124 TELVYTFKNSQKKGR

-3149 EESPDAVPLAGAVF
+3149 ETSSDAEAVPLAGAVF

-3170 DLRREAVSD
+3170 DLRREAES
-3179 KNGLAVFEDLPYG
+3179 NESGLAVFEDLPYG

-3198 IKVPEGYRTDKVFVK
+3198 IKVPEGYRTDKVFVQ

-3219 NKPVIELTAHNYR
+3219 NNPVIKLTAYNYR

-3254 YGIYTEIDVD
+3254 YGIYKEVD
-3264 GRVVENSY
+3264 ENGQVVENSY
-3272 LGESFDLVTSG
+3272 LGEKFDLVTSG
-3283 TDAYVTSEDLHLG
+3283 TDAYVTSQDLPLG
-3296 TYYVKEI
+3296 IYYVKEI
-3303 QSPAGYHLNETV
+3303 QSPPGYHLNETV

-3328 IEAKDDPKKGKV
+3328 VEAKDDPKKGKV
-3340 TIQKTDDSEPAKPLA
+3340 IIRKKDDSNPAKPLA

-3367 ENPPKDGLEIPALY
+3367 ENSPEDGLEIPALY
-3381 AATNEKGIAEFNNL
+3381 AATNEEGIAEFNNL
-3395 TIDQTYVLKEYWAPE
+3395 TVGQTYVLKEYWAPE
-3410 GYEMSDEEYEFT
+3410 GYEMSDTEYEFT
-3422 PVVEPKEELVFDYT
+3422 PVVEPEEELIFDYT

-3523 IVPFQITGEKKDIEF
+3523 IVPFQITAEKKDIEF

-3686 NELVDTL
+3686 NVLVDTL

-3708 GTYIIRER
+3708 GTYIIRET
-3716 KAPEGTSLNTQE
+3716 KAPEGTSLNAQE
-3728 KVVKIDGTATDDIYT
+3728 KVIKIDGTATDDIYT
-3743 YIHDNQVV
+3743 YIHDNPVV
-3751 KGKIQIK
+3751 KGKIRIK

-3763 HPERTLKG
+3763 HPEKTLKG
-3771 AEFSILKDGETEPII
+3771 AEFSILKDGETEPIT

-3798 DLPYGWYTIRETKAP
+3798 DLPYGWYTVRETKAP
-3813 DGYILNTNLVLR
+3813 EGYILNTNLVLR

-3830 EDQTVELTVE
+3830 KDQTVELTVE
-3840 NFKESEPGNYEIIVV
+3840 NFIESEPGNYEIIVV

-3899 QELKDKLQAGNVYY
+3899 QELKDKLQAGNMYY

-3960 FEKTGEILSGINPV
+3960 FEKTGEILSDIKPT
-3974 EPSEYLG
+3974 EPSEYPG

-3987 KKENLENAE
+3987 KTGNLENAE

-4001 VQDVELDGKIYREG
+4001 VRDVELDGKIYREG

-4024 ETSRPL
+4024 EISRPL

-4044 EYIPDQEFH
+4044 EYIPDKEFH
-4053 EIMVTEGST
+4053 EITVTERST
-4062 ELKPNLAELDNKHA
+4062 ELTPGLAQLDNKHA

-4082 HKKFEDEGTEEKF
+4082 HKKFEDEGTEEGF
-4095 AAVKFGVYADR
+4095 DAVKFGVYADR
-4106 NIVSYDVTIPKDT
+4106 NIVSYGVTIPEDT

-4131 GREELK
+4131 GRTKLK

-4168 NKDQKIEISSEQ
+4168 NKDQKLEISSEQ
-4180 APIVNERIYGAIRLE
+4180 DPIVNERIYGTIRLE

-4201 TGVQRLVNQE
+4201 TGVRRLVNQE

-4236 TEITIGDEK
+4236 TAITIGDK
-4245 YQKGDVVDTLISGEK
+4245 TYQKGEVVDTLISGEK

-4274 ETKAPEGYVLDT
+4274 ETKAPDGYVLDT
-4286 KEYPVTIEENTTA
+4286 KEHSVTIEENTTP
-4299 NLPSVAIHK
+4299 NQPSVAIHELK
-4308 LENKKAIPKI
+4308 NKKAIPKI

-4323 FFGKTDVEAKDL
+4323 FFGQTDAKAKDL
-4335 YEKVLFGVYAKE
+4335 YERVLFGVYAKE

-4368 MKEDGTGTF
+4368 MKEDGTGTLT
-4377 ADDTCLPFGSYYVKE
+4377 DDTLLPFGSYYVKE
-4392 LETAENYQVS
+4392 LETAEGYQVS

-4417 GADPEGTPETG
+4417 SADPEGTPETG
-4428 EEPVYREI
+4428 EESVYREI
-4436 SIEGI
+4436 LIEGI

-4454 KVPFAFRKTGENGTP
+4454 KVPFAFLKTGEDGTP

-4479 CTNEEEGHQHSADAA
+4479 CTNEEEGHQHSVDAA
-4494 NADTGCWTE
+4494 NADRDCWTE
-4503 VKGVSPKTSGAD
+4503 VEGVSPKTSGAD
-4515 GIVDFGILPDGDY
+4515 GIVDFGILPDGIY
-4528 QLKETEAPNG
+4528 QLKETDAPDG

-4550 DSTVTSGEHII
+4550 DSTAAEGKHIE
-4561 FTSTG
+4561 FKSTG

-4573 QKVEGQT
+4573 QKAEDGAV

-4619 RRRRKKPEK
+4619 RRRKNKK

>member
-39 EEPVDFSS
+39 EESAEFSS
-47 EADEDAEEP
+47 EANEDTEKPAIAAES
-56 VTAAEPTVEEDTTE
+56 VTAEDMAE

-83 FSDSADLS
+83 FSDSADFS
-91 DSGENL
+91 DSGEDL

-103 EETEELS
+103 GEMGE
-110 ANEDIFS
+110 NIFS
-117 DGDVSLDQNENQSS
+117 DGSVSPEQNENQLS
-131 DKNESNELDG
+131 DENESNESDEDG
-141 YEDQMTEGFTSED
+141 NQKTEEFTSEET
-154 APGDFTSEPDE
+154 PEDFVAEPDG
-165 GTVTEELYNFTLKI
+165 GTVTEELYNFTLKV
-179 FEDTN
+179 FEDAN
-184 KNGVWDENEKAA
+184 KNGVWDENEKGA

-212 SVMKEVEP
+212 SAMKVVEP

-239 LPETVSLYNLT
+239 SPETVSLYNLT

-264 PEPEEEWFLSYENID
+264 PEPGEEWFLSYENID

-322 AGASARRGG
+322 TGASARGVDP
-331 QWDFVYAG
+331 WNFVYKA
-339 AEAIICGWTTV
+339 ASDIICWGSKV
-350 TVKYKQIGTGH
+350 NVKYHQTGTIH
-361 VKTVPQYRY
+361 WHENSEYNW
-370 IWNKNE
+370 IWN
-376 AGGKHVAYCIG
+376 ASDPRHPIAYCIG
-387 PFVSPVDSGN
+387 PFVNPVDTGH
-397 YNKQDFNS
+397 YNKKGNFND
-405 AFCTPQLADYVQ
+405 AFVTTELADYC
-417 RVAYYGA
+417 RKVAYYGA

-429 GMNST
+429 EMV
-434 EKNDTKAMYFM
+434 NDRENARAFYFM
-445 AAQKIIWENVGAE
+445 AAQTIIWQNCGA
-458 DVIWTFDSTKATVDL
+458 DNIKWTFASNGNEVPLQDFINRILK
-473 APYERNIKNKVENHY
+473 KVENHD
-488 KEPSLP
+488 KKPSLP
-494 EDYKI
+494 SDYKI
-499 TRDHNNPN
+499 NHHHESPYLIYA
-507 KVYSVKDAA
+507 VS
-516 GVLGNG
+516 
-522 RDIWSWI
+522 
-529 EGWDLKA
+529 
-536 PNGVRDAKIVNNQ
+536 
-549 LQFKLGD
+549 D
-556 KSYDGKPLTFKF
+556 KSGALCNTNEKWTLKSIPSGVETAYIDCVRGELNFELKPGTAIDGKQITFELIKKF
-568 TKVFPHNAPQGA
+568 PKNAPFGA
-580 YVGSDSRGNVAQ
+580 YTGITEKGNVAQ
-592 TLIQGGEPK
+592 ALIQGGEMDPI
-601 NLTYSWTVTVTPTG
+601 TYTWTVTVNPFG
-615 IAKIKKVD
+615 SAKIKKVD
-623 DAGEPVSGVTFKV
+623 DAGKPVQGVTFKW
-636 GRSKDKLNMLAGP
+636 GRDRNNLN
-649 TQDGV
+649 Q
-654 VTLPINTGTIY
+654 VTAATDTEGEVTINTNPGTIY
-665 VQEYEV
+665 VQEYKV

-694 TFTNKRKTQYVSL
+694 TFTNKRKTRYVSL
-707 KKTNENGRPVQGA
+707 KKTNENGYPVQGA

-735 GITNSKGEFSSF
+735 GITNSKGEFFSF

-775 RKEIQVQLDESK
+775 RKEIQVQLDEAK

-798 ILIQFKKINARTG
+798 IPIQFKKINARTG
-811 EAVPHVIFWISTS
+811 ETVPHVIFWISAS
-824 PDFEP
+824 PDFDS
-829 HQVCDTNRSGIAEAR
+829 HQVCETDRSGIAEAR

-859 PGRYELDEKVYSFVV
+859 PGRYKLDEKVYSFVV

-886 YNHEGPIKFSIKK
+886 YNHEGPIRFSIKK

-906 LEGVRFRLEQYN
+906 LEGVRFRIEQFN
-918 GSYWYTLYDNLVTDK
+918 GSYWYTLYGNLMTNR
-933 DGKLTIPGTYN
+933 DGILEIPDTYA

-959 TIPGYNILDKPV
+959 TIPGYYILDKPV

-994 PTNVVIYKKDSDNDR
+994 PTSVVITKTDDKQ
-1009 KYLPG
+1009 G
-1014 AVFEIT
+1014 AEAKCLQGALFAIT

-1034 KGTATTSELMADT
+1034 QGTAYTSELLADT

-1072 KENNYKYSR
+1072 KENKY
-1081 TFPNEPYYGS
+1081 TYTKNFPNEPYYGS

-1097 DQTGRPLLGIEFT
+1097 DQTGRSLPGIEFT
-1110 VYKDYLPIAKMVTDK
+1110 VYKDYLPIAKMVTDI
-1125 NGEAFLDKLVAD
+1125 NGEASLDKLVAD

-1158 TVDFLLEEE
+1158 TVDFLQEEE
-1167 KKNEFQDGYY
+1167 KKDEPQDGYY
-1177 VSFDKKELEITFDIS
+1177 VSFDKKKLEITFDIS
-1192 NEELFGSVTIKKVD
+1192 NEELFGSVTIKKQD
-1206 AQNETIPVKGAQFE
+1206 AEKRTIPVKGAEFN
-1220 LYDRFTGKQVG
+1220 LYDRFTGEQVG
-1231 ETQTTDVNGICSF
+1231 GTQTTNEEGICRF
-1244 SNLKLVNPTVSL
+1244 SDLKLVNPTVSF
-1256 QQGYYYIEEI
+1256 QQGHYYIEEVT
-1266 SPGKNHILP
+1266 PGENHILP
-1275 ENTREYFTLTA
+1275 EETKKYFALTA
-1286 GKKDITVQF
+1286 DNKDITVTF
-1295 ENPPYR
+1295 ENPPYK

-1316 KLKGAEFAI
+1316 KLQGAEFAI
-1325 YCADDLDTEIAP
+1325 YCADDPDTEIAS
-1337 REITGADGIAR
+1337 RKTTGADGIAR

-1389 VTVDDSGSKIIP
+1389 VTVDESGPKIIP

-1442 TIITAPLYGNA
+1442 TIVTAPLYGNA

-1466 ELGEGAYIIETKAPA
+1466 ELGEGAYVMETKAPA

-1487 NKHLITY
+1487 DKHLITY

-1520 QKVDEDGNGVQ
+1520 QKVDEDGNGVR

-1536 DVFNVNMRY
+1536 DVLNTTMRY
-1545 NWGTMYP
+1545 DWGAMYP
-1552 PYFPYYISTTKEK
+1552 TSFPYHISTTKEK

-1574 RAFEQNIV
+1574 KAFEQNIRE
-1582 DHPENSTNDIYK
+1582 HPENRINHIYM
-1594 LTFKEVHTEAGYQKI
+1594 LTFKETYTEAGYQKI
-1609 ENELATCN
+1609 ENGFANCN

-1627 IDHMSSFEEG
+1627 IDYVTSFEEG

-1650 NKKIPIK
+1650 NKKIPVK
-1657 LKVVKQDFNFHNTT
+1657 LKVVKTDFNFHNPI

-1686 GKEGESIEVMS
+1686 GKEGESIEVTS
-1697 VASKEGV
+1697 VASEEGV
-1704 TVDLPYAAEYRVE
+1704 TVELPYAAKYRIE
-1717 EIKAPPGYWRQSVN
+1717 EIKAPPGYWRQMSN
-1731 ANIKFD
+1731 SNIKFD
-1737 RFNYDSNKKEYI
+1737 SFKYDSNKKEYT
-1749 YEYKKINLK
+1749 YEYKAINFK

-1768 RDGASEKPL
+1768 RDGVSEKPL

-1812 DWKGFMLSN
+1812 DWKSFMGSSN
-1821 DQFGVL
+1821 QKGIL
-1827 KIEEISVEDAD
+1827 KIEEISVEDTD
-1838 YKILKYPVYLGWSKG
+1838 YKILKEPVYVGWSKEN
-1853 STSNY
+1853 TSDYSFTTNGL
-1858 TFNQN
+1858 
-1863 PSGYQNP
+1863 GYQNP
-1870 DGVTFEEATNSIII
+1870 DSVTFEKATNSIII
-1884 TVPNEKKNYK
+1884 TVPNEKKNYQ
-1894 YAMKKQGDLGDSNQ
+1894 YFMMKQGDSDDNSPIQATVSVQVGDRERQLS
-1908 ISADVTVHVNG
+1908 IS
-1919 IDYKKNITS
+1919 S
-1928 TSLTDVSDIFSGLTD
+1928 TKPEEVSDIFSELTD
-1943 PKGYKVTIKETS
+1943 PKGYKVTINEYA

-1960 GLAPAM
+1960 ELAPVM
-1966 EFMYYPENKGLDKFQ
+1966 EFMYYPEKKGLEKFQ
-1981 NITGPVSFEF
+1981 HITGPVSFEF
-1991 NKDNSEQIVIKIT
+1991 NKNNSEQIFIKIT
-2004 NTRARMRLY
+2004 NTRAKMRLY
-2013 LKKTN
+2013 LKKVN
-2018 EKGVPLSG
+2018 EKGHLLSG
-2026 AKFQVETKNPSL
+2026 AKFNLK
-2038 ITEYTTT
+2038 TESPNYEVQYETT
-2045 GDPAGEFIDFPY
+2045 GDPAGEYIEFPY
-2057 SETVI
+2057 AEKII
-2062 LREVQA
+2062 LEEVQA
-2068 PVGYQIGTSS
+2068 PVGYQIGNISK
-2078 SWELTAS
+2078 WELDEF
-2085 DFTPVEGSNQSL
+2085 DFVPVKGSNHSL
-2097 YECRKFLDK
+2097 YECRRFLGQ
-2106 TPIINTSTYSL
+2106 TPITNTSTYSL

-2125 EKPANATFEIAVPY
+2125 GNLANATFEIAVPY
-2139 EGYRWR
+2139 KGYKWR

-2151 IADLTTIVGYVMNL
+2151 IADLTTIVGYIMNL
-2165 FSNKQVVQLE
+2165 FGNEKVVQLE

-2210 FMLNSAMPGV
+2210 FMLSSSMPGV
-2220 TFEEPDST
+2220 TLEEPGST

-2250 DKNNPDTYL
+2250 DKENPGTYL

-2271 KSDGKKIEVTTTN
+2271 KSDGKKIDVTTTN

-2297 SYSVQEIKAP
+2297 SYSVREITAP
-2307 EGYILDPTVYDYTIQ
+2307 EGYILDPTVYDYTIR

-2328 DGAVLVAKN
+2328 EGAVLVAKN
-2337 MKVTY
+2337 KKVTY
-2342 TNTPIKGKIQ
+2342 TNAPIKGKIQ
-2352 ITKIDADDSH
+2352 ITKIDADDSR
-2362 TLDGAEFDI
+2362 TLGGAEFDI
-2371 YEGPLKEGH
+2371 YKGPLKEGH
-2380 GYENVNEE
+2380 GYETVKEG
-2388 DYQKRSSITI
+2388 DYQKVSSITI
-2398 ASGGI
+2398 DSGGI
-2403 GESNELPYGDYLL
+2403 GKSNELPYGDYLL
-2416 KETKAPNGYQ
+2416 KETKAPDGYQ

-2445 QVPNERLKGTLKIIK
+2445 QVPNEKLKGTLKIIK
-2460 KDSKTQNL
+2460 KDSETQEL
-2468 LPNAVFTV
+2468 LANAVFTV

-2493 DGTISVELPYGEY
+2493 DGTISVQLPYGDY

-2512 FPSGYVPATG
+2512 FPSGYVPAAG
-2522 KTHDFTLSG
+2522 KTYDFTLSG
-2531 TITTAEV
+2531 TATTAEV
-2538 TVPNT
+2538 IVPNQ

-2563 GAEFGLFNQ
+2563 DAEFGLFN
-2572 NEKPETN
+2572 EGESPKAGD
-2579 TPIQTFITNANGSA
+2579 TPIQTFTTNANGSA
-2593 VVFLEYPGTYDIYE
+2593 VVFLDHAGNYDIYE
-2607 LKPPAGYEKNE
+2607 LKPPSGYQKNE

-2627 QEPTV
+2627 NEPTV
-2632 EIVVDNTKQL
+2632 EIVADNTKQL
-2642 LNIEIHKTDETG
+2642 LNIDIHKTDETG
-2654 NKPLP
+2654 ATLLP

-2671 ALVATTD
+2671 ALVATTGA
-2678 PTGTDG
+2678 TGENG
-2684 SVSVEVPAGDF
+2684 MVSVEVPAGDF

-2719 TQKEENGQVIYE
+2719 IKKEENGQVTYE
-2731 AQPITRINKKAN
+2731 AKPITRINKKAK

-2759 EGAVFGIYKEGNS
+2759 EGAVFGVYKEENS

-2793 GEYYLQEI
+2793 GKYYLQEI

-2814 PVVLTGTTRIE
+2814 PVELTETTRIE
-2825 IVKATNTAKKGGF
+2825 IVKATNTAKKGDF

-2857 AEFQVFASYED
+2857 AEFKVFASYED

-2882 ADTGIAAF
+2882 VDTGIAAF
-2890 TDLPYGIYYVRETKA
+2890 TDLPYGIYYARETKA
-2905 PDGYKLSDRIYAVT
+2905 PEGYKLSDRIYTVT
-2919 VDERSAETVTLEVEN
+2919 VDENSAETVILEVEN

-2952 GAALAGAEF
+2952 GAALAGAVF
-2961 TVTGDPKGTYN
+2961 TVEGPIGENSKTYT
-2972 KKYTTAGDGT
+2972 YTTAKDGT

-3000 PEGYR
+3000 PGGYR
-3005 ISDPASKS
+3005 ISDPASQI

-3022 QEPVVEISFT
+3022 KSPIVEISFA

-3059 LCKAD
+3059 LYKAD
-3064 ENNQPVGSVLESLT
+3064 VNNQPVGSVLESLT

-3107 LAEDP
+3107 LAEDHS
-3112 CRIIEITEKTQE
+3112 RIIEITETTQE
-3124 AELVYTFKNSQKKGR
+3124 TELVYTFKNSQKKGR

-3149 EESPDAVPLAGAVF
+3149 ETSPDAEAVPLAGAVF

-3179 KNGLAVFEDLPYG
+3179 KNGLAVFKDLPYG

-3198 IKVPEGYRTDKVFVK
+3198 IKVPEGYRTDKVFVQ

-3219 NKPVIELTAHNYR
+3219 NNPVIKLTAYNYR

-3254 YGIYTEIDVD
+3254 YGIYTEIDED
-3264 GRVVENSY
+3264 GQVVEDKY
-3272 LGESFDLVTSG
+3272 LGKEFDLVTSG
-3283 TDAYVTSEDLHLG
+3283 TDAYVTSQDLPLG
-3296 TYYVKEI
+3296 IYYVKEI
-3303 QSPAGYHLNETV
+3303 QSPPGYHLNETV
-3315 YKADLTSENPVFE
+3315 YKADLTSENPIFE
-3328 IEAKDDPKKGKV
+3328 VDAQDEPKKGKV
-3340 TIQKTDDSEPAKPLA
+3340 IIHKKDDSTPEKPLEGA
-3355 EVVFALYKKEDI
+3355 IFALYKEEDF
-3367 ENPPKDGLEIPALY
+3367 ENLPEDGLEIPALY
-3381 AATNEKGIAEFNNL
+3381 ATTNQDGIAEFNNL
-3395 TIDQTYVLKEYWAPE
+3395 TVGQTYVLKEYRAPE
-3410 GYEMSDEEYEFT
+3410 GYEMSADKYEFI
-3422 PVVEPKEELVFDYT
+3422 PAVEPKEELIFDYT

-3470 NLSGTDDDKFV
+3470 NLSGTDDDEFV

-3493 ARYDISGLE
+3493 ARYDISGLK

-3523 IVPFQITGEKKDIEF
+3523 IVPFQITAEKKDIEF

-3569 RILDGWPDNPEALE
+3569 RMQDGWPDDPEALE

-3590 DENGYGILRDI
+3590 DDNGYGILRDI

-3612 VPDGYKQMPDKQI
+3612 VPVGYKQMPDKQI
-3625 FMYLDGEKQEKD
+3625 FMYQDGEKQKKN
-3637 GKVYYHYHE
+3637 GKVYYHCHE
-3646 DVVNKPITGQISV
+3646 DVVNKPISGQISV

-3676 NAEFTITNEK
+3676 NAKFTITNEK
-3686 NELVDTL
+3686 NEVVDTL

-3708 GTYIIRER
+3708 GIYTIRET
-3716 KAPEGTSLNTQE
+3716 KAPEGTSLNAQE
-3728 KVVKIDGTATDDIYT
+3728 KEVRIDGTATDDIYT

-3751 KGKIQIK
+3751 KGKIRIK

-3763 HPERTLKG
+3763 HPEKTLEG
-3771 AEFSILKDGETEPII
+3771 AEFSILKDGETEPIT
-3786 ITIGEDGTGTSQ
+3786 ITIGENGTGTSQ
-3798 DLPYGWYTIRETKAP
+3798 DLPYGWYTIRETKTP
-3813 DGYILNTNLVLR
+3813 EGYILNTSLVLR

-3899 QELKDKLQAGNVYY
+3899 QELKDKLQAGNMYY

-3927 TLHPFTLTS
+3927 TLHPFTLTA
-3936 SEPGGTPQSI
+3936 SEPGGALQSI
-3946 ALYLPNE
+3946 ALYLSNE
-3953 KDKGYVK
+3953 KHKGYVK
-3960 FEKTGEILSGINPV
+3960 FEKTGEILSDIKPA
-3974 EPSEYLG
+3974 EPSGYPE

-3987 KKENLENAE
+3987 KPGKLENAE

-4001 VQDVELDGKIYREG
+4001 DQEVELDGKIYREG

-4024 ETSRPL
+4024 EISRPL

-4044 EYIPDQEFH
+4044 EYVPDQKFH
-4053 EIMVTEGST
+4053 EITVMEGST
-4062 ELKPNLAELDNKHA
+4062 ELKPDLAKLDNKHA

-4082 HKKFEDEGTEEKF
+4082 HKKFEDEDTKERF

-4106 NIVSYDVTIPKDT
+4106 DIVSYGVTIPENT
-4119 LLHVFGVDKTGV
+4119 LLHVFGVDENGA
-4131 GREELK
+4131 GRTELK
-4137 LPNGDYYVKEIAT
+4137 LPNGGYYVKEIAT

-4180 APIVNERIYGAIRLE
+4180 APIVNERVYGAIRLE
-4195 KTGDMF
+4195 KTGEMF

-4211 RKYQVNK
+4211 GKYQVNK

-4236 TEITIGDEK
+4236 TEITIGDKIYRE
-4245 YQKGDVVDTLISGEK
+4245 GDVVDTLISGEK

-4286 KEYPVTIEENTTA
+4286 KEHSVTIEA
-4299 NLPSVAIHK
+4299 NATPNQPSVAIHK

-4323 FFGKTDVEAKDL
+4323 FFGQTDAEAKDL
-4335 YEKVLFGVYAKE
+4335 YERVLFGVYAKE

-4368 MKEDGTGTF
+4368 MKEDGTGTLT
-4377 ADDTCLPFGSYYVKE
+4377 DDTLLPFGSYYVKE
-4392 LETAENYQVS
+4392 LETAEDYQVS

-4417 GADPEGTPETG
+4417 SAEPEGTPETG
-4428 EEPVYREI
+4428 EESVYREI
-4436 SIEGI
+4436 LIEGI

-4454 KVPFAFRKTGENGTP
+4454 KVPFAFLKTGEDGTP

-4479 CTNEEEGHQHSADAA
+4479 CDNKEEGHQHSADAA
-4494 NADTGCWTE
+4494 NANRGCWTE
-4503 VKGVSPKTSGAD
+4503 VEGVSPKTSGAD
-4515 GIVDFGILPDGDY
+4515 GIVDFGILPDGIY
-4528 QLKETEAPNG
+4528 QLKETEAPDG

-4550 DSTVTSGEHII
+4550 DSTAAEGKHIE
-4561 FTSTG
+4561 FKSTG

-4573 QKVEGQT
+4573 QKAEDGAV

-4619 RRRRKKPEK
+4619 RRRKNKK